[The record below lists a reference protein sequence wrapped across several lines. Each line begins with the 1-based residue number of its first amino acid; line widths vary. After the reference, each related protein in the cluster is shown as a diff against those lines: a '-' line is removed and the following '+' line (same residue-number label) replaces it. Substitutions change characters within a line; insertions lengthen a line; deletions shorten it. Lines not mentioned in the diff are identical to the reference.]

1 MTLVYWFVEY
11 AACFIEIFGLF
22 CFCDLFVPLNSNKL
36 VRCFFI
42 TTLSAFNI
50 FLNNI
55 KLISIVSTA
64 IMIFLYWCTQFY
76 VRKKKPLT
84 LIVAVFF
91 YMSIIISIDFIL
103 YSALNLIIGIDFSEF
118 SNTFSLYRLGV
129 ILGAKTI
136 LIISCIFMH
145 RISDKKQLEGKKL
158 NLIVSLSSVVM
169 IIISTIMYFV
179 QLRQDKHFSQSF
191 ILMFFVIMLLMIISI
206 YCSLVFIVKKE
217 HFKQDYLLIEQQ
229 NILLQKSLEEQEKN
243 FDLWRKSLHD
253 YKHKLLALE
262 SMMKANKYDDAFE
275 SIENELK
282 VFKNKV
288 FYIHT
293 GNNTIDIVLNSKMNV
308 AQYHKITCTINAK
321 ITEKI
326 DISDMDLS
334 VILGNLIDN
343 AIEAALKEKNKN
355 IHIQISQIKEV
366 LVIKII
372 NSYSGERII
381 FETAKDNSL
390 LHGIGLKSV
399 KHLVNKYNGLFSI
412 ELENNCVI
420 ALVTIEY

>member
-1 MTLVYWFVEY
+1 MTLVFWLVEY
-11 AACFIEIFGLF
+11 VACLIEVFGLF
-22 CFCDLFVPLNSNKL
+22 VFCDLFVPSNSNKL
-36 VRCFFI
+36 ARYFSI
-42 TTLSAFNI
+42 IALSAFNI

-64 IMIFLYWCTQFY
+64 IMIFLYWCTQLY
-76 VRKKKPLT
+76 IRKKKPLM

-91 YMSIIISIDFIL
+91 YLSIIISIDFIL
-103 YSALNLIIGIDFSEF
+103 YSALNLTIGIDFSEF

-158 NLIVSLSSVVM
+158 NLIFSLSSVVM
-169 IIISTIMYFV
+169 IIVSTIMYFV

-191 ILMFFVIMLLMIISI
+191 ILIFFVIMLLMIISI

-229 NILLQKSLEEQEKN
+229 NILLQKSLEEQEKT

-262 SMMKANKYDDAFE
+262 SMMRANKYDNALE
-275 SIENELK
+275 SIESELK
-282 VFKNKV
+282 VFKNKA

-293 GNNTIDIVLNSKMNV
+293 GNNTVDIILNSKVNV
-308 AQYHKITCTINAK
+308 AQYHGITCTINAK

-326 DISDMDLS
+326 DISDIDLS

-343 AIEAALKEKNKN
+343 AIDAALKEEDKN
-355 IHIQISQIKEV
+355 IHIQISQIKEI

-372 NSYSGERII
+372 NSFSGERII
-381 FETAKDNSL
+381 FETAKKNSL
-390 LHGIGLKSV
+390 LHGIGLKIV
-399 KHLVNKYNGLFSI
+399 RHLVNKYNGVFSI
-412 ELENNCVI
+412 ELKDNCVI

>member
-1 MTLVYWFVEY
+1 MTLVYWLIEY
-11 AACFIEIFGLF
+11 AACFVEIYGLF
-22 CFCDLFVPLNSNKL
+22 YFCDLFAPSNSNKL
-36 VRCFFI
+36 VKYLLVF
-42 TTLSAFNI
+42 TLSAFNI

-64 IMIFLYWCTQFY
+64 IMFFLYWFTQWY
-76 VRKKKPLT
+76 VRKKKPLI

-91 YMSIIISIDFIL
+91 YMSIIISIDFVL
-103 YSALNLIIGIDFSEF
+103 YSVLNLTVGIDFSEF
-118 SNTFSLYRLGV
+118 SDTFSLYRLGV
-129 ILGAKTI
+129 VLAAKTI
-136 LIISCIFMH
+136 LIISCIFMQ
-145 RISDKKQLEGKKL
+145 RISDKRQLEGKKL
-158 NLIVSLSSVVM
+158 NLIVSLSSVFM
-169 IIISTIMYFV
+169 IIISTIMYFI
-179 QLRQDKHFSQSF
+179 QLKQDKHFSQSF
-191 ILMFFVIMLLMIISI
+191 ILIFFVIMLLMIISI

-229 NILLQKSLEEQEKN
+229 NILLQKSLEEQERT
-243 FDLWRKSLHD
+243 FDLWRKNLHD

-262 SMMKANKYDDAFE
+262 SMMRANKYDNALE

-282 VFKNKV
+282 VFKNKA

-293 GNNTIDIVLNSKMNV
+293 GNDTIDIVLNSKMNV
-308 AQYHKITCTINAK
+308 AQYHHIICTINAK

-326 DISDMDLS
+326 DISDIDLS

-343 AIEAALKEKNKN
+343 AIEAVLKEKNKN
-355 IHIQISQIKEV
+355 IHIQISQIKDL

-372 NSYSGERII
+372 NSFSGERII
-381 FETAKDNSL
+381 FETAKNNSL

-399 KHLVNKYNGLFSI
+399 KHLVNKYNGIFSI
-412 ELENNCVI
+412 EHKNNCVI

>member
-1 MTLVYWFVEY
+1 MT
-11 AACFIEIFGLF
+11 
-22 CFCDLFVPLNSNKL
+22 
-36 VRCFFI
+36 
-42 TTLSAFNI
+42 
-50 FLNNI
+50 
-55 KLISIVSTA
+55 
-64 IMIFLYWCTQFY
+64 
-76 VRKKKPLT
+76 
-84 LIVAVFF
+84 
-91 YMSIIISIDFIL
+91 
-103 YSALNLIIGIDFSEF
+103 IGIDFSEF

-158 NLIVSLSSVVM
+158 NLIVSLSSIVM

-191 ILMFFVIMLLMIISI
+191 IFIFFVIMLLMIISI

-217 HFKQDYLLIEQQ
+217 HFKRDYLLIEQQ
-229 NILLQKSLEEQEKN
+229 NILLQKSLKEQEKT

-262 SMMKANKYDDAFE
+262 SMMKANKYDNVLE
-275 SIENELK
+275 SIESELK
-282 VFKNKV
+282 VFKNKE

-293 GNNTIDIVLNSKMNV
+293 GNDTIDIVLNSKMNV
-308 AQYHKITCTINAK
+308 AQYHELTCTINAK

-326 DISDMDLS
+326 DISDIDLS

-343 AIEAALKEKNKN
+343 AIDAALKDEDKN
-355 IHIQISQIKEV
+355 IHIQISQIKGM

-372 NSYSGERII
+372 NSFCGERII
-381 FETAKDNSL
+381 FETSKNNSL

-399 KHLVNKYNGLFSI
+399 KNLVNKYNGIFSI
-412 ELENNCVI
+412 ELKNNCVI

>member
-1 MTLVYWFVEY
+1 MTLVYWLIEY
-11 AACFIEIFGLF
+11 AACFVEIYGLF
-22 CFCDLFVPLNSNKL
+22 YFCNLFVPSNSNKL
-36 VRCFFI
+36 VNYLLVF
-42 TTLSAFNI
+42 TLSAFNI

-64 IMIFLYWCTQFY
+64 IMFFLYWVTQWY
-76 VRKKKPLT
+76 VRKKKPLI

-103 YSALNLIIGIDFSEF
+103 YSVLNLTVGIDFSEF
-118 SNTFSLYRLGV
+118 SDTFSLYRLGV
-129 ILGAKTI
+129 VLAAKTI
-136 LIISCIFMH
+136 LIISCIFMQ
-145 RISDKKQLEGKKL
+145 RISDKRQLEGKKL
-158 NLIVSLSSVVM
+158 NLIVSLSSVFM
-169 IIISTIMYFV
+169 IIISTIMYFI
-179 QLRQDKHFSQSF
+179 QLKQDKHFSQSF
-191 ILMFFVIMLLMIISI
+191 ILIFFVIMLLMIISI

-229 NILLQKSLEEQEKN
+229 NILLQKSLEEQEKT
-243 FDLWRKSLHD
+243 FDLWRKNLHD

-262 SMMKANKYDDAFE
+262 SMMKANKYDNALE

-282 VFKNKV
+282 VFKNKA

-293 GNNTIDIVLNSKMNV
+293 GNDTIDIVLNSKMNV
-308 AQYHKITCTINAK
+308 AQYHHIICTINAK

-326 DISDMDLS
+326 DISDIDLS

-343 AIEAALKEKNKN
+343 AIEAALKEENKN
-355 IHIQISQIKEV
+355 IHIQISQIKGL

-372 NSYSGERII
+372 NSFSGERII
-381 FETAKDNSL
+381 FETAKNNSL

-399 KHLVNKYNGLFSI
+399 KYLVNKYNGIFSI
-412 ELENNCVI
+412 EHKNNCVI

>member
-1 MTLVYWFVEY
+1 
-11 AACFIEIFGLF
+11 
-22 CFCDLFVPLNSNKL
+22 
-36 VRCFFI
+36 
-42 TTLSAFNI
+42 
-50 FLNNI
+50 
-55 KLISIVSTA
+55 
-64 IMIFLYWCTQFY
+64 
-76 VRKKKPLT
+76 
-84 LIVAVFF
+84 
-91 YMSIIISIDFIL
+91 
-103 YSALNLIIGIDFSEF
+103 
-118 SNTFSLYRLGV
+118 
-129 ILGAKTI
+129 
-136 LIISCIFMH
+136 
-145 RISDKKQLEGKKL
+145 
-158 NLIVSLSSVVM
+158 
-169 IIISTIMYFV
+169 
-179 QLRQDKHFSQSF
+179 
-191 ILMFFVIMLLMIISI
+191 
-206 YCSLVFIVKKE
+206 
-217 HFKQDYLLIEQQ
+217 
-229 NILLQKSLEEQEKN
+229 
-243 FDLWRKSLHD
+243 
-253 YKHKLLALE
+253 
-262 SMMKANKYDDAFE
+262 MMKANKYDDAFE

-343 AIEAALKEKNKN
+343 AIEAALKEENKN